1 MKNIKLALLNI
12 KKNFQNA
19 KELKSAFITSIIG
32 MCINNVAFIV
42 LWYNFG
48 TMIGNINGWEPFDIF
63 GLYGFSATSF
73 GLVCAFFYG
82 VYNIPTYISTGNF
95 DKYLLTPKNT
105 LLKVATSQISTSAI
119 GDLVFGII
127 CFGIFAVVSKLTF
140 LQILVSILMMLV
152 ASIIFFAF
160 SLICMSVSFYLMDGE
175 NVSQGL
181 YGMFVSAS
189 LYHGGAFTGILK
201 AIFVFIIP
209 SLLLGAIPVEVV
221 KSMSLTNIL
230 LILLLTII
238 WLYLSILFFY
248 RSLRKYE
255 SNNFFGFG
263 N

>member
-1 MKNIKLALLNI
+1 MRNVKLALLNI

-19 KELKSAFITSIIG
+19 KELKSAFITSIVG
-32 MCINNVAFIV
+32 MCINNIAFIV

-48 TMIGNINGWEPFDIF
+48 TMIGNINGWEPMDIF
-63 GLYGFSATSF
+63 GLYGFSGISY
-73 GLVCAFFYG
+73 GIVCTFLYG
-82 VYNIPTYISTGNF
+82 IFNIPTYISSGNF

-105 LLKVATSQISTSAI
+105 LLKVATSAISTSAI

-127 CFGIFAVVSKLTF
+127 CFIIFAVVSKLTF
-140 LQILVSILMMLV
+140 LQVIVSIILMLV

-175 NVSQGL
+175 NISQGL

-189 LYHGGAFTGILK
+189 LYHGGAFTGVLK
-201 AIFVFIIP
+201 AIFVFVIP
-209 SLLLGAIPVEVV
+209 SLLLGAIPVELV
-221 KSMSLTNIL
+221 KSMSLSHIC
-230 LILLLTII
+230 LISLLTIF
-238 WLYLSILFFY
+238 WLILSIAFFY
-248 RSLRKYE
+248 KSLRKYE